1 MVAVAVAAGEAAV
14 ARTDRMAVREIP
26 DATRGGAV
34 ISADRPALM
43 VFVADEAS
51 EAAIRGG
58 IGDVLGAQMRRG
70 TVRTA
75 VKSLEKETTP
85 RVLIVDIS
93 GVDDPFA
100 ALDDLAS
107 VCTPDVRV
115 LVVGERTEIG
125 FYRDI
130 TRNVGVHEYLH
141 KPLTRDNVA
150 RLFAPH
156 IQGGGDAGQDRGGQ
170 VTVVCG
176 VHGGVGATTIAVNLA
191 LELEEATRSHVALL
205 DLHLRGGAAAMMLGA
220 RVTSG
225 LRVAIEEPERVDALF
240 LDRVGVPIGDRVRLI
255 AAEEPMEAQIKPTE
269 EGVRRVVDMLRQR
282 FNHVVVDLPM
292 PPGPAEVAVLQ
303 KARHVVLVL
312 GPDVASIRDT
322 VAIKKLVALTGGSGR
337 VITVLNGMG
346 RRGYLPIKLI
356 EEGIGAP
363 PDVSIGDLS
372 RQLPRAANLGRPAR
386 KDCAPL
392 RRALGQLTQEIA
404 AVRSGGPGGSF
415 FARLFGKGGD

>member
-1 MVAVAVAAGEAAV
+1 MAAQEV
-14 ARTDRMAVREIP
+14 P
-26 DATRGGAV
+26 DATRGGAI

-51 EAAIRGG
+51 ETAIRSG
-58 IGDVLGAQMRRG
+58 IGDTLGVQMRRG
-70 TVRTA
+70 TVLTA
-75 VKSLEKETTP
+75 VKSLEKDTTP

-93 GVDDPFA
+93 GLDDPFA
-100 ALDDLAS
+100 AFDDLAA

-150 RLFAPH
+150 RFFAPH
-156 IQGGGDAGQDRGGQ
+156 VQGGGGSGQDRGGQ
-170 VTVVCG
+170 VSVVCG

-191 LELEEATRSHVALL
+191 LELEEVTRSHVALL

-225 LRVAIEEPERVDALF
+225 LRIALEEPDRVDALF
-240 LDRVGVPIGDRVRLI
+240 LDRVGVPISDRVRLI
-255 AAEEPMEAQIKPTE
+255 AAEEPMEQLLMPTE
-269 EGVRRVVDMLRQR
+269 EGMRRVVEMLRQR
-282 FNHVVVDLPM
+282 FNHVVVDMPM
-292 PPGPAEVAVLQ
+292 PPGPVEVAVMQ

-312 GPDVASIRDT
+312 SPDVASIRDT
-322 VAIKKLVALTGGSGR
+322 VALRKLADVTGGSGR
-337 VITVLNGMG
+337 VITVLNGVG
-346 RRGYLPIKLI
+346 RRGYLQAKLI

-363 PDVSIGDLS
+363 VDISIGDLW

-386 KDCAPL
+386 GDSAAL
-392 RRALGQLTQEIA
+392 RRALGQLAQEIT
-404 AVRSGGPGGSF
+404 AVRAGGASRSF
-415 FARLFGKGGD
+415 FSRLLRTGGG